1 MRTPDVKGLKMTL
14 VNIILTAASSKLV
27 CAHSFMH
34 VFSRKK
40 SFNSLTGAILPK
52 VKVVLLWTDGRWKAC
67 ICLPQSVEVFIPL
80 ITTHKTATT
89 SHHNTHAYTYLI
101 PVIHQWT
108 SLWSSKLISQQ
119 FNLDGDSEWE
129 VSCVCV
135 LVCLSVCAFYLELR
149 SSCSP

>member
-1 MRTPDVKGLKMTL
+1 MRTPDVKGLKWL
-14 VNIILTAASSKLV
+14 LLT
-27 CAHSFMH
+27 SFWQLPLLSLFVHIALCMC
-34 VFSRKK
+34 SLGKS